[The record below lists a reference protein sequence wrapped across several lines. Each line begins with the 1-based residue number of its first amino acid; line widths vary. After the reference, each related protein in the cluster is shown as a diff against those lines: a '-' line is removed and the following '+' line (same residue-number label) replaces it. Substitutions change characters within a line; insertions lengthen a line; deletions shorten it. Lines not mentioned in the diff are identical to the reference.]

1 MRVCVLTVLGW
12 EIETYFSMTCKSSWW
27 CFVFLDSCIDWYTHC
42 LPYSKY
48 QALVLPVWKFV
59 IIWVKFIFVS
69 NIPTRLKEQGAVVVN
84 KGVGLIV
91 LLEIHFAGRSS
102 VNIVFP
108 LSGNAVC
115 SPSVCVM
122 KWSRSLYFVY
132 SDIHMQRYCLSHCCY
147 HSVWFQDFTPCFP
160 LNKEKVE
167 GHHQNTN

>member
-1 MRVCVLTVLGW
+1 M
-12 EIETYFSMTCKSSWW
+12 
-27 CFVFLDSCIDWYTHC
+27 
-42 LPYSKY
+42 
-48 QALVLPVWKFV
+48 
-59 IIWVKFIFVS
+59 
-69 NIPTRLKEQGAVVVN
+69 VVN

-132 SDIHMQRYCLSHCCY
+132 SDIHMQRYQMFVTLLLSQCLIPGFHTLFS
-147 HSVWFQDFTPCFP
+147 F
-160 LNKEKVE
+160 K
-167 GHHQNTN
+167 